1 MSGIDGDDEVGRCRG
16 FTKQQGDKQRGQ
28 QGHVAIVSRIS
39 RYAAFLTV
47 ATQRRTPIGFNLT
60 AILAVLS
67 LLDLVFHRTF
77 ARFSLPDTDLSPQTN
92 LWLMGAGTF
101 IGYLCAL
108 LGVAV
113 IAQALSSPT
122 NRRELFPRAIQASLF
137 FIALIYCA
145 LVLRAVWITDERFGL
160 HLQIS
165 YGFLVTFAVSGLWYV
180 QPRRPLSLATRLGA
194 TLVMLPMLTHTFLA
208 FAHQAQLVTGP
219 AVFFW
224 TGRVSELLGFLA
236 LGLAPLWLRD
246 DRASTLT
253 LWHRIVAI
261 AASSVALA
269 GALTLVLFRFDLA
282 SALFLQGVRLQL
294 PSIES
299 LFGKGYLL
307 LMGLAFAGAA
317 AAVVT
322 LGWRKGAERLVA
334 YGFLLTLFAGFPGS
348 YAGASATSLAGLLCI
363 AVGLKRRGAIDPS
376 GPSAHENER
385 QPEAE
390 RHDEVQKAEDKLEAI
405 A

>member
-1 MSGIDGDDEVGRCRG
+1 M
-16 FTKQQGDKQRGQ
+16 
-28 QGHVAIVSRIS
+28 
-39 RYAAFLTV
+39 

-60 AILAVLS
+60 AILAGLS

-77 ARFSLPDTDLSPQTN
+77 ARFSLPDTDFSPKTN

-113 IAQALSSPT
+113 IALALSSPD

-165 YGFLVTFAVSGLWYV
+165 YGFLVTFAMSGLWYV
-180 QPRRPLSLATRLGA
+180 KPRRPLSLATRLGA
-194 TLVMLPMLTHTFLA
+194 TLVMLPLLTHTFLA
-208 FAHQAQLVTGP
+208 FAHQAQLLTGP

-224 TGRVSELLGFLA
+224 TGRASELLGFLA
-236 LGLAPLWLRD
+236 LFLSPLWLRD
-246 DRASTLT
+246 DRASAIA
-253 LWHRIVAI
+253 LWQRVVAI
-261 AASSVALA
+261 AASFLALA
-269 GALTLVLFRFDLA
+269 GVLALVSFRFDLT

-294 PSIES
+294 PSMES
-299 LFGKGYLL
+299 LFGKAYLL
-307 LMGLAFAGAA
+307 LIALAFAGAA

-322 LGWRKGAERLVA
+322 QGRHKGASRLIA

-348 YAGASATSLAGLLCI
+348 YAGASATSLAGLLSI
-363 AVGLKRRGAIDPS
+363 AVGLKRRGAIDVC
-376 GPSAHENER
+376 GPAAHEDER
-385 QPEAE
+385 KTEAE
-390 RHDEVQKAEDKLEAI
+390 RHDEVQKAKDKLEAI

>member
-1 MSGIDGDDEVGRCRG
+1 M
-16 FTKQQGDKQRGQ
+16 
-28 QGHVAIVSRIS
+28 
-39 RYAAFLTV
+39 
-47 ATQRRTPIGFNLT
+47 ATQSRSPIGFNLT
-60 AILAVLS
+60 ALLAVLS

-101 IGYLCAL
+101 LGYLCSL
-108 LGVAV
+108 LGIAIIAV
-113 IAQALSSPT
+113 TLSSPA
-122 NRRELFPRAIQASLF
+122 NRRELFPRAIQTSLF

-180 QPRRPLSLATRLGA
+180 QPKRPLLLATRLGA
-194 TLVMLPMLTHTFLA
+194 TLVMLPLLTHTFLA
-208 FAHQAQLVTGP
+208 FAHQAQLVKGP

-224 TGRVSELLGFLA
+224 TGRAAEILGFLA
-236 LGLAPLWLRD
+236 LCLAPVWLRD
-246 DRASTLT
+246 DRASTLA
-253 LWHRIVAI
+253 LWQRVFTI
-261 AASSVALA
+261 AVSSVALA
-269 GALTLVLFRFDLA
+269 GVLTLVLFRFDLA

-307 LMGLAFAGAA
+307 LMALAVAGAA
-317 AAVVT
+317 ATVVM
-322 LGWRKGAERLVA
+322 LGWRKGAPRLVA

-363 AVGLKRRGAIDPS
+363 AVGLKRRGSIDAS
-376 GPSAHENER
+376 GPPTHENER
-385 QPEAE
+385 QSEPE
-390 RHDEVQKAEDKLEAI
+390 RHDEVQDAKNKLEAI